1 MSTKLSGGGITEA
14 AVSSG
19 ITVNGQIIGD
29 KQIPPDGVINTY
41 FSRFGILHQAL
52 GVRLEVS
59 TQDIAV
65 FQDRKWIKI
74 AWSEAA
80 SLKGTK

>member
-1 MSTKLSGGGITEA
+1 MRGGGLTEA

-29 KQIPPDGVINTY
+29 KQVPPDGVINTY
-41 FSRFGILHQAL
+41 FSRFGILHQTL
-52 GVRLEVS
+52 GVKLEVS
-59 TQDIAV
+59 TQDISV
-65 FQDRKWIKI
+65 FQDGKWIKI
-74 AWSEAA
+74 QWSEAV